1 MFEDRKKGL
10 EKQIDL
16 DTQKKFKVSAIRNH
30 SLGKWAAEK
39 IGLKKSLI
47 DDYIDK
53 VIMADFEEP
62 GHEGVIKKILNDF
75 KKANINTS
83 YDEIKSTLLN
93 FEKEAMAK
101 LSD

>member
-1 MFEDRKKGL
+1 
-10 EKQIDL
+10 
-16 DTQKKFKVSAIRNH
+16 
-30 SLGKWAAEK
+30 
-39 IGLKKSLI
+39 
-47 DDYIDK
+47 
-53 VIMADFEEP
+53 MADFEEP